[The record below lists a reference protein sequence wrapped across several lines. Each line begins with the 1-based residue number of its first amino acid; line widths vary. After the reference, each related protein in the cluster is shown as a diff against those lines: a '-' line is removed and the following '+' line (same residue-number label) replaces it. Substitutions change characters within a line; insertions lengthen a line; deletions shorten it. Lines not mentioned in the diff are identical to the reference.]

1 MEKLRI
7 LTVDD
12 EAGIRTGI
20 QRALRGLVVSFP
32 FHSEDFEY
40 EIIDAES
47 GEQAIMIIENEKID
61 IVLLDNKLPGIEGI
75 EVLEHIKEKNY
86 NLAVMMIT
94 SYASID
100 LAVKATNNGAFN
112 FVPKPFTKPEL
123 VAAIENITKYLFL
136 KRMTG
141 KMKSEDKTI
150 RFQFLSVLSHEL
162 KSPINAVEGYL
173 QIMKDKQAGSKIED
187 YEKMIDRS
195 LDRIKSMRSL
205 IMDML
210 DLTRMNSG
218 AKNRNIE
225 KIDIVQI
232 AKICEE
238 SFIPLAISKEV
249 EFSNNFPDELIIKG
263 DKSEFEIIFNNLLSN
278 AVKYNTEKG
287 KVYFTLS
294 KSGNNFSI
302 TVEDTGIGMSKEDKA
317 RLFMEFVRAKN
328 EKTLKISG
336 TGLGLSILKKIVDLN
351 KGKINVDTEI
361 DKGTKFE
368 LIFPL
373 NLI

>member
-12 EAGIRTGI
+12 EIGIRTGI
-20 QRALRGLVVSFP
+20 QRALRGLTVSFP

-47 GEQAIMIIENEKID
+47 GEQAIMIMEKENID

-86 NLAVMMIT
+86 DLAVMMIT
-94 SYASID
+94 SYASIE

-136 KRMTG
+136 KRMTK
-141 KMKSEDKTI
+141 KMQSEDKSI

-173 QIMKDKQAGSKIED
+173 QIMKDKQAGTDIVA

-195 LDRIKSMRSL
+195 LDRIKSMRNL

-218 AKNRNIE
+218 TKNRNIE
-225 KIDIVQI
+225 KLDIVQI
-232 AKICEE
+232 AKISVE
-238 SFIPLAISKEV
+238 SVLPLAITKEV
-249 EFSNNFPDELIIKG
+249 EIINNFPEEFIFKT

-278 AVKYNTEKG
+278 AVKYNNDKG
-287 KVYFTLS
+287 KVYFEIS
-294 KSGNNFSI
+294 VKENNLIIS
-302 TVEDTGIGMSKEDKA
+302 VEDTGIGMNEEEKS

-336 TGLGLSILKKIVDLN
+336 TGLGLSILKKVVDLN
-351 KGKINVDTEI
+351 KGTIKVESER
-361 DKGTKFE
+361 DKGTKFV
-368 LIFPL
+368 LSFP
-373 NLI
+373 IQ